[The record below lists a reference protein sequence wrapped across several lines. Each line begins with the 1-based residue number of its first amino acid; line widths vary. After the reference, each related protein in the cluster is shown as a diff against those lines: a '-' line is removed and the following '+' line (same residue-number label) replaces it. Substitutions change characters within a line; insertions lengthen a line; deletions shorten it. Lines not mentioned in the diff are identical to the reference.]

1 MNFPKEKK
9 QELIQRIRKSKTFA
23 KAPTSSSLLQYLFR
37 ATMQGVLL
45 KESVIDI
52 EFFGTSGN
60 TDKESPRVR
69 VNVYNLRKK
78 LISYYENE
86 GKDDPW
92 VVHIEKGQ
100 YQISFTKKYQAP
112 KITDKLKLANTLPYL
127 AIIILLF
134 FVIFDHLPHKKPAIW
149 NTFLSKDKPTNLYI
163 GDLFGVIGQTPTG
176 GIGWNRDFEINS
188 LEEFYALCERK
199 PELKDKLKPA
209 NYASCTGMAALSAQH
224 FQSLFQSYKK
234 EFAIRFCSQSSIS
247 EIKEG
252 NAIYVGPIK
261 NNNQFVSFFNEG
273 NPYLNIS
280 NTSLQLTQH
289 PSIKDT
295 VFNINLSG
303 ETLEYAIV
311 SKIKGPDKTE
321 HFIFF
326 SQHDYGVS
334 ATVEYFTNMDSIEHF
349 SDKYLQDK
357 EYFTAI
363 FLVKGK
369 ERTNTD
375 LELKLVVNF

>member
-9 QELIQRIRKSKTFA
+9 QELIQKIRKSKTFA
-23 KAPTSSSLLQYLFR
+23 KAPTSSSLLQYLFS
-37 ATMQGVLL
+37 ATLEGIHL
-45 KESVIDI
+45 KESIIDI
-52 EFFGTSGN
+52 EFFGTSAN
-60 TDKESPRVR
+60 SDKESPRVR

-78 LISYYENE
+78 LLSYYENE
-86 GKDDPW
+86 GENDPW
-92 VVHIEKGQ
+92 VVEIEKGQ
-100 YQISFTKKYQAP
+100 YQISFTKKYQKP
-112 KITDKLKLANTLPYL
+112 KITDKLKLTNTLPYVV
-127 AIIILLF
+127 IIILLCLLTL
-134 FVIFDHLPHKKPAIW
+134 HYLPHQKPAIW
-149 NTFLSKDKPTNLYI
+149 NNFLTKDKPTNLFI

-209 NYASCTGMAALSAQH
+209 NYTSCTGMAALSAQH

-234 EFAIRFCSQSSIS
+234 DFSIRFCSQSSIS

-261 NNNQFVSFFNEG
+261 NNNQFISFFNEG
-273 NPYLNIS
+273 NPYLKIS
-280 NTSLQLTQH
+280 NTSLQLTNH

-311 SKIKGPDKTE
+311 SKIPRPDKTE

-334 ATVEYFTNMDSIEHF
+334 ATVEYFTNTDSLVHF
-349 SDKYLQDK
+349 NDKYLSEK
-357 EYFTAI
+357 EYFTAV
-363 FLVKGK
+363 FMVKGK